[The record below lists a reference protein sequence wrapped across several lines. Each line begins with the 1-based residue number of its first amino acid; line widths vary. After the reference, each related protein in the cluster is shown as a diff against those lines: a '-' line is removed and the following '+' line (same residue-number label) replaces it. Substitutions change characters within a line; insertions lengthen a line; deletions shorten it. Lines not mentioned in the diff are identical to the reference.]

1 MVSDIR
7 FVLYYAPFS
16 DPTDNTSHKGDCGDS
31 FCGEIDGAD
40 RRMEGTTDQGAFF
53 SLEVVRLD
61 TTYDGSDNGPV
72 RSLEKVCRR

>member
-1 MVSDIR
+1 
-7 FVLYYAPFS
+7 
-16 DPTDNTSHKGDCGDS
+16 
-31 FCGEIDGAD
+31 
-40 RRMEGTTDQGAFF
+40 MEGTTDQGAFF